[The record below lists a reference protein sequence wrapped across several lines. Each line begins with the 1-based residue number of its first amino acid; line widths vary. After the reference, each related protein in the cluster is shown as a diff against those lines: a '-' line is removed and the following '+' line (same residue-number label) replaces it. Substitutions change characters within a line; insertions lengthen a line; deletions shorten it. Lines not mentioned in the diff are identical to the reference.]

1 MTFFRNAARRLLA
14 PAKRDPHAAQL
25 CSARA
30 LFARYETPERGS
42 VPPPSTSEHEM
53 LRRLFDAEG
62 SDKGWHANAYD
73 IVLRP
78 HREHIRS
85 LLEIGIGTLIADA
98 PSSMA
103 GYSADCYRPGGSLR
117 GWREYFPN
125 AQIVG
130 IDIQPDTQ
138 FADERIKTE
147 ICNSADPGAVA
158 RCFQGGIQFD
168 IVIDDGSHEADD
180 QIATLRNFWPMVGRA
195 GFYFIEDVRQ
205 DGALFWNPGLIEP
218 LIEGAPYF
226 SVNVDNGCDQWRLIV
241 IRKGG

>member
-1 MTFFRNAARRLLA
+1 MTFLRKAVRRLLG
-14 PAKRDPHAAQL
+14 PDDPHALQL
-25 CSARA
+25 RSARQ
-30 LFARYETPERGS
+30 LFARYGTADRGS
-42 VPPPSTSEHEM
+42 VPPPSSSEHEL

-78 HREHIRS
+78 HRERIGS

-103 GYSADCYRPGGSLR
+103 GYSAESYRPGGSLR
-117 GWREYFPN
+117 GWRNYFPN
-125 AQIVG
+125 ARITGV
-130 IDIQPDTQ
+130 DIQPDTQ
-138 FADERIKTE
+138 FSDERIATM
-147 ICNSADPGAVA
+147 ICNSADPAAVA
-158 RCFQGGIQFD
+158 RCFDQDAQFD

-180 QIATLRNFWPMVGRA
+180 QLATLRNFWRMVRPA

-205 DGALFWNPGLIEP
+205 DGALFWNPALIEP
-218 LIEGAPYF
+218 HIDGAPYF
-226 SVNVDNGCDQWRLIV
+226 SVNIDNGQDQWRLIV